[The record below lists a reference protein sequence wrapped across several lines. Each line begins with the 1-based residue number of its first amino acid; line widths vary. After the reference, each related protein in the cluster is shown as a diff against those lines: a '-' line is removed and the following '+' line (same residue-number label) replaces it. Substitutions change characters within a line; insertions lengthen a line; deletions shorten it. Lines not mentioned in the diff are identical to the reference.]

1 VCRSEQY
8 RFGEEDEKFMNA
20 RLRLLDCFQLA
31 CDGRQVA
38 LPMSAQ
44 RLLAYLALHP
54 HPLRRVH
61 VAGALWLDSPE
72 ERAFASLRSALWR
85 LQQAGGELV
94 QTRDSQLGLHPCV
107 RVDYREAACLSRAL
121 LDATSA
127 EPRPEVE
134 WGMLAGEL
142 LPDWDDDWVI
152 VEREHHRHLSL
163 QAMEALSDRL
173 LATGTSAQALEIALA
188 VFAREPLRETAHR
201 LMIRVHIAEGNSFE
215 AIRQYRLYERLTLT
229 RIGLPPS
236 AQMDALVR
244 DLLPSGLVAPGAA
257 A

>member
-1 VCRSEQY
+1 L
-8 RFGEEDEKFMNA
+8 FGKDEKFMKAN
-20 RLRLLDCFQLA
+20 RLQLLDCFQLVCA
-31 CDGRQVA
+31 GSPVM

-44 RLLAYLALHP
+44 RLIAFLALHP

-85 LQQAGGELV
+85 LQGAGRDLV
-94 QTRDSQLGLHPCV
+94 ETHGGQLGLHPCL
-107 RVDYREAACLSRAL
+107 RVDYREAAGLSRAL
-121 LDATSA
+121 LDRPAA
-127 EPRPEVE
+127 GPRPDAD
-134 WGMLAGEL
+134 WGALTGEL

-163 QAMEALSDRL
+163 QAMETLSERL
-173 LATGTSAQALEIALA
+173 LAAGALPQALEVALA
-188 VFAREPLRETAHR
+188 VFSREPLRETAHR
-201 LMIRVHIAEGNSFE
+201 LLIRVHLADGNSFE
-215 AIRQYRLYERLTLT
+215 AIRQYRLYERLTLA

-236 AQMDALVR
+236 SQMRELVR
-244 DLLPSGLVAPGAA
+244 DLLPSALLAPGAA

>member
-1 VCRSEQY
+1 MKEP
-8 RFGEEDEKFMNA
+8 
-20 RLRLLDCFQLA
+20 RLQLLDGFQLV
-31 CDGRQVA
+31 CGGTPVP

-44 RLLAYLALHP
+44 RLIAFLALHR

-61 VAGALWLDSPE
+61 VAGTLWLDSPE
-72 ERAFASLRSALWR
+72 ERGFASLRSALWR
-85 LQQAGGELV
+85 LHQAGGDLV
-94 QTRDSQLGLHPCV
+94 DTECGKLGLNPCV

-121 LDATSA
+121 LDGRGGDIPFGADWATL
-127 EPRPEVE
+127 V
-134 WGMLAGEL
+134 GEL

-163 QAMEALSDRL
+163 QAMEELSERL
-173 LATGTSAQALEIALA
+173 LTAGALPQALETALA

-201 LMIRVHIAEGNSFE
+201 LLIRVHVAEGNSFE
-215 AIRQYRLYERLTLT
+215 AIRQYRLYEGLAQA

-236 AQMDALVR
+236 AKMHELVR
-244 DLLPSGLVAPGAA
+244 DLLPSQILAPGAA